1 MFTLHKMFWFQTW
14 KKWSKIKTKLS
25 KFSKFV
31 AFPTMF
37 RFFSKKCSQISITFA
52 TMPCSSI
59 AVARSISSVLGV
71 EIPCI
76 SRLLPCATNGSVHYA
91 TIGSVHS
98 GTPPPS
104 PMKGDY
110 LSQWASYRS
119 SRDRVYTFF
128 FLLFYYHSNFRVRSY
143 SPHGTGNSDRTHHP
157 LMKRL
162 VYGLAYSCFLQI
174 TSFEKVLGTSLKWFF
189 LFNFSLKF

>member
-1 MFTLHKMFWFQTW
+1 MFWFQTW

-98 GTPPPS
+98 GTPPP
-104 PMKGDY
+104 P
-110 LSQWASYRS
+110 LWRATTCRS
-119 SRDRVYTFF
+119 ERHIGAPAIVST
-128 FLLFYYHSNFRVRSY
+128 HSF
-143 SPHGTGNSDRTHHP
+143 
-157 LMKRL
+157 
-162 VYGLAYSCFLQI
+162 SCFFTTI
-174 TSFEKVLGTSLKWFF
+174 PILGSDLIPRMGQGIVIERTIP
-189 LFNFSLKF
+189 